1 MDKLKYIKLENEDG
15 SYSNSIPL
23 SVNSNYVD
31 VEDYSNLTN
40 YINTNDKNVDILK
53 SMSLNLDN
61 KVNNNTEAI
70 MSLASGSP
78 KGTYATVAALTSAN
92 PDTGVYIVTA
102 NGHIYSW
109 VKNGSSAIDLGIYQ
123 AASFETLY
131 NINSTGALTNGSI
144 YAREQYIL
152 NKMHGLTLIPVTE
165 RGFKYN
171 IGTNTIVNDLE
182 AIKEANVSWEYSK
195 YNLVGGEDLFLSA
208 WSKEFNARKFF
219 ILDSNGNVLVKAEQ
233 SNADLNKNSYYFHV
247 HNPENGRLLVI
258 NNQWTQMPNP
268 LNYISQYRNNNEYT
282 DFNIEKMSSAFLR
295 NSIQLDTHLCIE
307 LTNDNDSVGNT
318 LQFIRSYHAYGS
330 SLVMDVT
337 PGDLY
342 YARLRYYLGTNNK
355 RLGVCIYFT
364 DDEFTIIGKS
374 TRQWTSLPGEASCMD
389 VIIKIPENA
398 TKVVLNSE
406 WKEDFTPCFA
416 KIDLNE
422 TAETSLLK
430 TNRDIQINK
439 LLLEV
444 LNKGYSLVE
453 DPTVELD
460 SSIECFGHWS
470 GTWTVGN
477 PYTYTSHLSKEI
489 GRDYSAYRYSVNGG
503 ETIAFIANGG
513 SSVRQYAILD
523 GNNIVLKV
531 APEHIS
537 GITILQLPMNARSV
551 LFNVQDKKINSFRWY
566 PFEVFQIE
574 DSHSEL
580 KDYRTDMIYNY
591 NINLN
596 TYNIGDVVSLTPER
610 VVNWHYIIFN
620 DINENTDAFY
630 IKGAG
635 GTNPRLWGC
644 LDKDN
649 KLLSRAGAGAY
660 LEGKIPLAKG
670 TKTLIINFTPG
681 SFPTGY
687 IYDKEYEK
695 TSDYMKS
702 EIEQLQDKLPMD
714 TYNNT
719 TANSISEEN
728 IYNYIKGLRLAS
740 ELNNHI
746 TDFKKPGDKMV
757 HVSTFAIINDIVY
770 MTYYVNTR
778 SGGEIPS
785 EHTARFVYCS
795 LNDLEN
801 KTYID
806 LQDVGET
813 YDGKVVTELY
823 DTILLRK
830 DDNELYLMWTAAL
843 DGVYYRLYRTYNIE
857 TGVLGPIMTNQFQI
871 EDTIVDFSSSA
882 MNSLFAQYG
891 ISHKSLTGDIG
902 IMQKLTSRVENG
914 ETYYYT
920 GCYVG
925 PFNCII
931 KSKDLITWEFVAQPD
946 FPNNSQWENAVY
958 VKNDKAYYFVRQYTN
973 SNTGFLT
980 YYDLNSGT
988 WAKPVFIF
996 DSQSRADFF
1005 EWGGALYML
1014 HAPRSRDHIGILKV
1028 DTSNLYNS
1036 FDIEIAKIPNYFYP
1050 YCQIYNNELY
1060 MSFTQS
1066 RQHIWLSKFTIGTP
1080 SSNTIDNKFKEI
1092 FEIN

>member
-1 MDKLKYIKLENEDG
+1 MKIKQLKIINQDESTEIADIGANAENVDYNDTNVKLKLDEL
-15 SYSNSIPL
+15 SN
-23 SVNSNYVD
+23 
-31 VEDYSNLTN
+31 
-40 YINTNDKNVDILK
+40 NVDTNTTNI
-53 SMSLNLDN
+53 SNEITTRANSVASLQSQ
-61 KVNNNTEAI
+61 I
-70 MSLASGSP
+70 RGLASGSP

-109 VKNGSSAIDLGIYQ
+109 VKNGSSAIDLGVYQ

-144 YAREQYIL
+144 CAREQYIL

-171 IGTNTIVNDLE
+171 IGTSTVVNDLE
-182 AIKEANVSWEYSK
+182 AIKEANASWEYSK
-195 YNLVGGEDLFLSA
+195 YNLVGGEDLFLSS
-208 WSKEFNARKFF
+208 WSKEYSARKFF

-233 SNADLNKNSYYFHV
+233 SSADLNKNSYYFHV

-307 LTNDNDSVGNT
+307 LTNDDDSVGST
-318 LQFIRSYHAYGS
+318 LQFTRSYNAYGS

-342 YARLRYYLGTNNK
+342 YARLRYYIASNK
-355 RLGVCIYFT
+355 KLGVCIYFT
-364 DDEFTIIGKS
+364 DDEFTIIGKAIRKS
-374 TRQWTSLPGEASCMD
+374 SYMD
-389 VIIKIPENA
+389 IIIKIPENA
-398 TKVVLNSE
+398 TKVVLNSQ
-406 WKEDFTPCFA
+406 WTGDFTPCFA

-422 TAETSLLK
+422 TTETSLLK

-453 DPTVELD
+453 NPTIELD
-460 SSIECFGHWS
+460 SSIECFGEWL
-470 GTWTVGN
+470 GTETWTVGK
-477 PYTYTSHLSKEI
+477 PYTYTSYLNKEI
-489 GRDYSAYRYSVNGG
+489 GINYTSYRYSVTGG
-503 ETIAFIANGG
+503 EIIAFIANGG
-513 SSVRQYAILD
+513 SFTRQYAILD
-523 GNNIVLKV
+523 GNNEILEV

-537 GITILQLPMNARSV
+537 GITILQLPMNARSI
-551 LFNVQDKKINSFRWY
+551 LFNVQDKKIDSFRWY
-566 PFEVFQIE
+566 PFEVFQIQ

-596 TYNIGDVVSLTPER
+596 AYNIGDVVSLTPER
-610 VVNWHYIIFN
+610 VKNWHYIIFN

-649 KLLSRAGAGAY
+649 KLLSKAWADAY

-670 TKTLIINFTPG
+670 TKTLIINFSPE
-681 SFPTGY
+681 SFLTGY

-695 TSDYMKS
+695 TSDYMKL

-778 SGGEIPS
+778 NSGETPS

-806 LQDVGET
+806 LQDVGEV
-813 YDGKVVTELY
+813 YDGKVVTALY

-891 ISHKSLTGDIG
+891 ISHKSLIGDIG

-920 GCYVG
+920 GCYIG

-980 YYDLNSGT
+980 YYDLNSKT

-1005 EWGGALYML
+1005 EWNGNLYML
-1014 HAPRSRDHIGILKV
+1014 HAPRSRNYIGILKIN
-1028 DTSNLYNS
+1028 TTNLYNS
-1036 FDIEIAKIPNYFYP
+1036 YDVEIAKVPDYFYP

-1080 SSNTIDNKFKEI
+1080 DDTTINNKFKEL
-1092 FEIN
+1092 FNLN